1 MYNNY
6 FNLFLQYTST
16 TFKDFIPGLNK
27 NELVKQNNEKSELEI
42 KKSNEDIQNKA
53 NEIKRLKNEVEK
65 YKKESELYKKEM
77 EKYKIENEKL
87 NGELS
92 KLKKIIGG
100 FQNNQI
106 DNRELKNLRDEISTL
121 KYQLNIKN
129 NEINEL
135 KLKLQ
140 NNGKLEQKI
149 NLSDVLVIYFKP
161 VDNSFYDG
169 IKCLA
174 NETFAE
180 VEEKLYKKHNDF
192 RNTNNMFT
200 ANALPVLRFKT
211 IGENNI
217 HDGDVIQLYRI
228 E

>member
-16 TFKDFIPGLNK
+16 TFKDFIPDLNK
-27 NELVKQNNEKSELEI
+27 NELVKQL
-42 KKSNEDIQNKA
+42 NEDIQNKV

-217 HDGDVIQLYRI
+217 HDGDVIQLCRI

>member
-16 TFKDFIPGLNK
+16 TFKDFIPDLNK
-27 NELVKQNNEKSELEI
+27 NELVKQL
-42 KKSNEDIQNKA
+42 NEDIQNKV

-129 NEINEL
+129 NEINDL

>member
-6 FNLFLQYTST
+6 FYLFLQYTST
-16 TFKDFIPGLNK
+16 TFKDFIPDLNK
-27 NELVKQNNEKSELEI
+27 NELVKQL
-42 KKSNEDIQNKA
+42 NEDIQNKV

-87 NGELS
+87 NSELS

>member
-16 TFKDFIPGLNK
+16 TFKDFIPDLNK
-27 NELVKQNNEKSELEI
+27 NELVKQL
-42 KKSNEDIQNKA
+42 NEDIQNKV

-161 VDNSFYDG
+161 VDNSFYDE

>member
-16 TFKDFIPGLNK
+16 TFKDFIPDLNK
-27 NELVKQNNEKSELEI
+27 NELVKKL
-42 KKSNEDIQNKA
+42 NEDIQNKA

-106 DNRELKNLRDEISTL
+106 DNRELKNLRDENAVL

>member
-1 MYNNY
+1 M
-6 FNLFLQYTST
+6 
-16 TFKDFIPGLNK
+16 
-27 NELVKQNNEKSELEI
+27 
-42 KKSNEDIQNKA
+42 
-53 NEIKRLKNEVEK
+53 
-65 YKKESELYKKEM
+65 
-77 EKYKIENEKL
+77 
-87 NGELS
+87 
-92 KLKKIIGG
+92 
-100 FQNNQI
+100 
-106 DNRELKNLRDEISTL
+106 
-121 KYQLNIKN
+121 
-129 NEINEL
+129 
-135 KLKLQ
+135 
-140 NNGKLEQKI
+140 EQKI

>member
-27 NELVKQNNEKSELEI
+27 NELVKQL
-42 KKSNEDIQNKA
+42 NEDIQNKV

-65 YKKESELYKKEM
+65 YKKEM

>member
-16 TFKDFIPGLNK
+16 TFKDFIPDLNK
-27 NELVKQNNEKSELEI
+27 NELVKQL
-42 KKSNEDIQNKA
+42 NEDIQNKV

-106 DNRELKNLRDEISTL
+106 DNRELKNLRDENAVL

-140 NNGKLEQKI
+140 NNGKIEQKI

-217 HDGDVIQLYRI
+217 HDGDVIQLCRI

>member
-27 NELVKQNNEKSELEI
+27 NELVKQL
-42 KKSNEDIQNKA
+42 NEDIQNKA

-65 YKKESELYKKEM
+65 YKKESELYKKKM

-140 NNGKLEQKI
+140 NNGKIEQKI

>member
-16 TFKDFIPGLNK
+16 TFKDFIPDLNK
-27 NELVKQNNEKSELEI
+27 NELVKQL
-42 KKSNEDIQNKA
+42 NEDIQNKV

-135 KLKLQ
+135 KLQ
-140 NNGKLEQKI
+140 NNGKIEQKI

>member
-16 TFKDFIPGLNK
+16 TFKDFIPDLNK
-27 NELVKQNNEKSELEI
+27 NELVKQL
-42 KKSNEDIQNKA
+42 NEDIQNKV

-106 DNRELKNLRDEISTL
+106 DNRELKKLRDENAVL

-180 VEEKLYKKHNDF
+180 VEEILYKKHNDF
-192 RNTNNMFT
+192 RNTNNMLT

>member
-1 MYNNY
+1 
-6 FNLFLQYTST
+6 
-16 TFKDFIPGLNK
+16 
-27 NELVKQNNEKSELEI
+27 
-42 KKSNEDIQNKA
+42 
-53 NEIKRLKNEVEK
+53 
-65 YKKESELYKKEM
+65 M

-228 E
+228 EWIWHYINLIINLFNLFNYLIYIL

>member
-27 NELVKQNNEKSELEI
+27 NELVKQL
-42 KKSNEDIQNKA
+42 NEDIQNKV

-87 NGELS
+87 NSELS

>member
-16 TFKDFIPGLNK
+16 TFKDFIPDLNK
-27 NELVKQNNEKSELEI
+27 NELVKQL
-42 KKSNEDIQNKA
+42 NEDIQNKV

-217 HDGDVIQLYRI
+217 HDGDVIQLYKI

>member
-16 TFKDFIPGLNK
+16 TFKDFIPDLNK
-27 NELVKQNNEKSELEI
+27 NELVKQL
-42 KKSNEDIQNKA
+42 NEDIQNKA

-106 DNRELKNLRDEISTL
+106 DNRELKNLRDENAVL

-192 RNTNNMFT
+192 RNTNNMLT

>member
-27 NELVKQNNEKSELEI
+27 NELVKQL
-42 KKSNEDIQNKA
+42 NEDIQNKV

-87 NGELS
+87 NVELS